1 LISTVNNNNL
11 QSKVS
16 SQFAPNKSAVIAR
29 SSDASDSARNDNFA
43 KIPVASLKAY
53 ALSFSAAAK
62 EPQQVTIPT
71 RHIENVVKSVQDK
84 KYHGA
89 ALYIPEGET
98 TPSQNIQW
106 SKVKWENLKQEPIN
120 WKTAKKEDILS
131 FWSALALCEVQ
142 ETNWVNKFNPTN
154 SLTALSTG
162 HAISSPEAKIRD
174 EKRLQELTNWVK
186 QGLKTVKSMKD
197 ADIVISPIMTEKQ
210 KALKESNDA
219 SLKKL
224 KEKLS
229 KKGHPV
235 YLDQP
240 LIDPK
245 TGKFAI
251 DFTVFD
257 TETTGVGDNDRIIQ
271 IGAAQFKDGKP
282 TKAYNKFFDPEMEV
296 PQGAVNVHGLSRQVL
311 LEKHKAKPLHDSLA
325 NFTQKVVG
333 NNLLVA
339 YNAQFDIGKINHE
352 IDLHNLEQD
361 KEVLKKK
368 EQCLTLDP
376 FLMLQRIHPFV
387 GVRKRLGEQYKF
399 FFGKDLEG
407 TAHDALDDV
416 NATVDILKY
425 TALALNKNFKPSKDK
440 KALTVGDF
448 LTFQF
453 GGEVKGL
460 NIKLDKE
467 LKINNNKTYDWS
479 YRYSYVRADG
489 FPDGCTLNKGNF
501 ENLEN
506 KYGEVLGKSNI
517 ATLKRLGEAMNE
529 TKTPSYS
536 PQSIVRILNSDE
548 YKIEDN
554 NGVPK
559 DKLIKLI
566 CENSPNAK
574 SNFQKTLW
582 VKNINPWDTQ
592 NDLPDMEISR
602 QVMLDKSPAQIKAL
616 VKKGK
621 LADLSNQEQPEYYT
635 KFKS

>member
-1 LISTVNNNNL
+1 MISTVNNNNL

-16 SQFAPNKSAVIAR
+16 NQLAPNKSAVIAR

-53 ALSFSAAAK
+53 ALSFSAASK

-89 ALYIPEGET
+89 ALYIPEGGT
-98 TPSQNIQW
+98 TPTQNVQW

-162 HAISSPEAKIRD
+162 HAISSPQAK
-174 EKRLQELTNWVK
+174 EKYSKNIEKLDDYKNQYD
-186 QGLKTVKSMKD
+186 QAFAKS
-197 ADIVISPIMTEKQ
+197 Q
-210 KALKESNDA
+210 KALKESSDA

-224 KEKLS
+224 KETLS
-229 KKGHPV
+229 KKGHPT

-387 GVRKRLGEQYKF
+387 GVRKKLGEQYKF

-416 NATVDILKY
+416 NATVDVLKY

-479 YRYSYVRADG
+479 YRYSFVRADG
-489 FPDGCTLNKGNF
+489 FPDGCTLKKGNF
-501 ENLEN
+501 ENLEK
-506 KYGEVLGKSNI
+506 KYGEILGQENI
-517 ATLKRLGEAMNE
+517 STLRKLREAMNE
-529 TKTPSYS
+529 DKTQSYS
-536 PQSIVRILNSDE
+536 PQSIVRILKSDE
-548 YKIEDN
+548 YKIEDH

-559 DKLIKLI
+559 EKLIKLI

-602 QVMLDKSPAQIKAL
+602 QVMLDKSPAEIKAL

>member
-1 LISTVNNNNL
+1 MISTVNNNVNILNTKTVIPNL
-11 QSKVS
+11 IRDLSNEGQMLKQV
-16 SQFAPNKSAVIAR
+16 QHDNRQIQY
-29 SSDASDSARNDNFA
+29 DAS

-53 ALSFSAAAK
+53 ALSFSAASK

-89 ALYIPEGET
+89 ALYIPEGGT
-98 TPSQNIQW
+98 TPTQNIQW
-106 SKVKWENLKQEPIN
+106 DKVKWENLKQEPIN

-162 HAISSPEAKIRD
+162 HAISSPQAK
-174 EKRLQELTNWVK
+174 EKYSKNIEKLDDYKNQYD
-186 QGLKTVKSMKD
+186 QAFAKS
-197 ADIVISPIMTEKQ
+197 Q
-210 KALKESNDA
+210 KALKESSDA

-224 KEKLS
+224 KETLS
-229 KKGHPV
+229 KKGHPT

-387 GVRKRLGEQYKF
+387 GVRKKLGEQYKF

-416 NATVDILKY
+416 NATVDVLKY

-479 YRYSYVRADG
+479 YRYSFVRADG
-489 FPDGCTLNKGNF
+489 FPDGCTLKKGNF
-501 ENLEN
+501 ENLEK
-506 KYGEVLGKSNI
+506 KYGEILGQENI
-517 ATLKRLGEAMNE
+517 STLRKLREAMNE
-529 TKTPSYS
+529 DKTQSYS
-536 PQSIVRILNSDE
+536 PQSIVRILKSDE
-548 YKIEDN
+548 YKIEDH

-559 DKLIKLI
+559 EKLIKLI

-602 QVMLDKSPAQIKAL
+602 QVMLDKSPAEIKAL

>member
-1 LISTVNNNNL
+1 MISKVNNNNL

-16 SQFAPNKSAVIAR
+16 GNHAPNKNAVIAR
-29 SSDASDSARNDNFA
+29 SSDVSDSARNDNFA

-53 ALSFSAAAK
+53 ALSFSASEK
-62 EPQQVTIPT
+62 EAPQVTIPT

-89 ALYIPEGET
+89 ALYIPEGGT
-98 TPSQNIQW
+98 TPTQNVQW

-120 WKTAKKEDILS
+120 WQTAKKEDILS

-162 HAISSPEAKIRD
+162 HAISSPQAK
-174 EKRLQELTNWVK
+174 EKYSKNIEKLEDYKNQYDAAF
-186 QGLKTVKSMKD
+186 VKS
-197 ADIVISPIMTEKQ
+197 Q
-210 KALKESNDA
+210 KALKESSEA
-219 SLKKL
+219 SLKQL
-224 KEKLS
+224 RETLS
-229 KKGHPV
+229 KKGHPA

-352 IDLHNLEQD
+352 IDLYNLEQD
-361 KEVLKKK
+361 KEALKKK

-387 GVRKRLGEQYKF
+387 GVRKKLGEQYKF

-425 TALALNKNFKPSKDK
+425 TALSLNKNFIPTKTK

-460 NIKLDKE
+460 NIKLDNE
-467 LKINNNKTYDWS
+467 LKINKNKTYDWS
-479 YRYSYVRADG
+479 YRYSFVRADG
-489 FPDGCTLNKGNF
+489 FPDGCTLKKGNF

-506 KYGEVLGKSNI
+506 KYGEVLGNENI
-517 ATLKRLGEAMNE
+517 ATLRKLREVMNE
-529 TKTPSYS
+529 DKTPSYS
-536 PQSIVRILNSDE
+536 PQSIVRILKSDE
-548 YKIEDN
+548 YKIEDH

-602 QVMLDKSPAQIKAL
+602 QVMLDKSPAEIKAQ

-621 LADLSNQEQPEYYT
+621 LPDLSNQEQPEYYT